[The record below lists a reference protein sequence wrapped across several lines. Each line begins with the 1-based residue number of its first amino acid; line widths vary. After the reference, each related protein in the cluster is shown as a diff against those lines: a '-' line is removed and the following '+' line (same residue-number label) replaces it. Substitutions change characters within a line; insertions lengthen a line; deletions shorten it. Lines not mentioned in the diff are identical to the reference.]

1 MRNEFENQQKL
12 KQEKKLKRIQ
22 QQQRMRALSYYRNP
36 KNVATTSDNVL
47 NETINSGD
55 TTITTNTTTTN
66 IIDEDKITNIIDDN
80 KIKITPT
87 VTTTI
92 ASSIRKASKSSN
104 NSSLEKRKSTRFIT
118 SKANSIWDIIQIKPR
133 NITTIKNDN
142 VHDNKSPSDKKDSKN
157 NSMEKKRKNY
167 EDEIMNRNITNR
179 TFTAARSD
187 DHLNSHNLGVD
198 IVENAPIGAVK
209 INHRNS
215 RRSNKSLSL
224 YDVNDDNNENNGNV
238 TSSIN
243 INHNGDNV
251 IDVTMIDDDVKPK
264 VLFDSSS
271 FDIVILEQLIR
282 LHYPGVL
289 DTNTI
294 TTDNNNDVAKATI
307 DVDTNDHHVEGKGKP
322 NEKNESIEK
331 DSAEVP
337 LKRYVLTSFTT
348 SRTTTSTTAAY
359 TTTTATTCYN
369 KLLLLLHATTNYYYY
384 CYNNN
389 YYYFSNL
396 TSEDALYAYHII
408 HYDICIL
415 L

>member
-22 QQQRMRALSYYRNP
+22 QQQRMRALSYYRNQ
-36 KNVATTSDNVL
+36 KNASSTSDNVL

-55 TTITTNTTTTN
+55 TTNTSATTTTA
-66 IIDEDKITNIIDDN
+66 NIIDDD

-92 ASSIRKASKSSN
+92 ASSTTKASKSSN

-118 SKANSIWDIIQIKPR
+118 SKANLIWDTIQIKPR

-142 VHDNKSPSDKKDSKN
+142 KSPSDKNDSKN
-157 NSMEKKRKNY
+157 NSLENKRKKY
-167 EDEIMNRNITNR
+167 ENENMSMSRNISNR
-179 TFTAARSD
+179 TFTARSD

-198 IVENAPIGAVK
+198 IVENAPVGTVK

-215 RRSNKSLSL
+215 RKSNKSLSL
-224 YDVNDDNNENNGNV
+224 YEVNDDNYENNGDI
-238 TSSIN
+238 TSSIHT
-243 INHNGDNV
+243 NHNGDDV
-251 IDVTMIDDDVKPK
+251 INATMIDDDVKPK

-289 DTNTI
+289 DTNTS
-294 TTDNNNDVAKATI
+294 TTTTNNNDDAKATI
-307 DVDTNDHHVEGKGKP
+307 VVDTDDHHVEGKGKSNDE
-322 NEKNESIEK
+322 NENVEK

-337 LKRYVLTSFTT
+337 LKRYVHNVL
-348 SRTTTSTTAAY
+348 
-359 TTTTATTCYN
+359 
-369 KLLLLLHATTNYYYY
+369 
-384 CYNNN
+384 
-389 YYYFSNL
+389 YYF
-396 TSEDALYAYHII
+396 
-408 HYDICIL
+408 
-415 L
+415 

>member
-22 QQQRMRALSYYRNP
+22 QQQRMRALSYYRNS
-36 KNVATTSDNVL
+36 KNAASTSDNVL

-66 IIDEDKITNIIDDN
+66 IIDDDKI
-80 KIKITPT
+80 KVAPA
-87 VTTTI
+87 V
-92 ASSIRKASKSSN
+92 ASSTRKASKSSN

-118 SKANSIWDIIQIKPR
+118 SKANLIWDTIQIKPR

-142 VHDNKSPSDKKDSKN
+142 VHDNKSPSDKNDSKN

-179 TFTAARSD
+179 TFTARSD

-215 RRSNKSLSL
+215 SRSHKSLSL
-224 YDVNDDNNENNGNV
+224 YDVNDDNNENNGTI

-243 INHNGDNV
+243 INNNGDNM
-251 IDVTMIDDDVKPK
+251 IDATMIVDDDVKPK

-294 TTDNNNDVAKATI
+294 TTTDNNNDVAKATI
-307 DVDTNDHHVEGKGKP
+307 DVDTNDHHVEGKGKS
-322 NEKNESIEK
+322 NDKNESVEK
-331 DSAEVP
+331 DSSEVP
-337 LKRYVLTSFTT
+337 LKRYVHNVL
-348 SRTTTSTTAAY
+348 
-359 TTTTATTCYN
+359 
-369 KLLLLLHATTNYYYY
+369 
-384 CYNNN
+384 
-389 YYYFSNL
+389 YYF
-396 TSEDALYAYHII
+396 
-408 HYDICIL
+408 
-415 L
+415 

>member
-22 QQQRMRALSYYRNP
+22 QQQRMRALSYYRNQ
-36 KNVATTSDNVL
+36 KNTASTSDNVF

-55 TTITTNTTTTN
+55 ITITTNTTTTN
-66 IIDEDKITNIIDDN
+66 IKDDD

-92 ASSIRKASKSSN
+92 ASSTTKASKSSN

-118 SKANSIWDIIQIKPR
+118 SKANLIWDTIQIKPR

-142 VHDNKSPSDKKDSKN
+142 VHESKSPSDKNDSKN

-179 TFTAARSD
+179 TFTARSD

-198 IVENAPIGAVK
+198 IVENAPIGTVK

-215 RRSNKSLSL
+215 RKSNKSLSL
-224 YDVNDDNNENNGNV
+224 YDVNDDNNENNGDI

-243 INHNGDNV
+243 TNHNGDDV
-251 IDVTMIDDDVKPK
+251 IDATMIDDDVKPK

-294 TTDNNNDVAKATI
+294 ATSNNNDVAKATI
-307 DVDTNDHHVEGKGKP
+307 VVDTDDHHVEGKGKP
-322 NEKNESIEK
+322 NDKNERVEK

-337 LKRYVLTSFTT
+337 LKRYV
-348 SRTTTSTTAAY
+348 
-359 TTTTATTCYN
+359 YN
-369 KLLLLLHATTNYYYY
+369 VL
-384 CYNNN
+384 
-389 YYYFSNL
+389 YYF
-396 TSEDALYAYHII
+396 
-408 HYDICIL
+408 
-415 L
+415 

>member
-36 KNVATTSDNVL
+36 KNAASTSDNVL

-55 TTITTNTTTTN
+55 TSITTNTTTTN
-66 IIDEDKITNIIDDN
+66 IIDDD
-80 KIKITPT
+80 KIKIAPA
-87 VTTTI
+87 V
-92 ASSIRKASKSSN
+92 ASSTRKASKSSN

-118 SKANSIWDIIQIKPR
+118 SKANLIWDTIQIKPR

-142 VHDNKSPSDKKDSKN
+142 VHDNKSPSDKNDSKN

-179 TFTAARSD
+179 TFTARSD

-224 YDVNDDNNENNGNV
+224 YDVNDDNNENNGTI

-243 INHNGDNV
+243 INNNGDNM
-251 IDVTMIDDDVKPK
+251 IDATMIVDDDDVKPK

-294 TTDNNNDVAKATI
+294 TTTDNNNDVAKATI
-307 DVDTNDHHVEGKGKP
+307 YVDTNDHHVEGKGKS
-322 NEKNESIEK
+322 NDKNERVEK
-331 DSAEVP
+331 DSSEVP
-337 LKRYVLTSFTT
+337 LKRYVH
-348 SRTTTSTTAAY
+348 
-359 TTTTATTCYN
+359 N
-369 KLLLLLHATTNYYYY
+369 LL
-384 CYNNN
+384 
-389 YYYFSNL
+389 YYF
-396 TSEDALYAYHII
+396 
-408 HYDICIL
+408 
-415 L
+415 